1 MSNLSQLT
9 FTKPEK
15 VNHIFPTGE
24 TLAVTSERKITSDH
38 PVLYYSNRVLAIDPG
53 KNFGVA
59 VVGRGKPAMVINGV
73 LSEIIP
79 LREVAFTLSQVLCRQ
94 YSPDML
100 VLEGASYGDRYGQ
113 VKLAEIRAGFAIGA
127 TEVGVEVKIVAPKT
141 PRKVVFGSG
150 DTQAMDVWVALNH
163 NAADALCLA
172 LYPYYAEKGRAYDEQ
187 VPQVV
192 KRRSK

>member
-15 VNHIFPTGE
+15 ISLIFPGGNP
-24 TLAVTSERKITSDH
+24 LAELSVRRMLSYH
-38 PVLYYSNRVLAIDPG
+38 PSFSHDLRVLAIDPG
-53 KNFGVA
+53 KNFGAA
-59 VVGRGKPAMVINGV
+59 VLGRNQIPLVINGV
-73 LSEIIP
+73 LSNAQP
-79 LREVAFTLSQVLCRQ
+79 LREVAFTLVKELIRMHFPQI
-94 YSPDML
+94 L

-113 VKLAEIRAGFAIGA
+113 VKLAEIRAGFALGA
-127 TEVGVEVKIVAPKT
+127 TEAGVEVKIVAPKT

-172 LYPYYAEKGRAYDEQ
+172 LYPYYAEKGRAHDEQ
-187 VPQVV
+187 IPQVV